1 MPKQEANDI
10 TFTKALEEVEINLLH
25 DCNLKVII

>member
-10 TFTKALEEVEINLLH
+10 TINTALEEVEINLLH
-25 DCNLKVII
+25 YCNLRVII